1 MDDVLRNLGSV
12 RFFIFAN
19 NNAGDVVSHDKT
31 VCFHVVVLSL
41 APKMSRVVSYE
52 SAVFYRSKNRQF
64 TRCQPQLQESN
75 ARNVYAPTKE
85 CNEKV
90 RTWDIYD

>member
-1 MDDVLRNLGSV
+1 MFSEILALCDFSHLQTRMREMSFLTIKPYVFMLLSYPSRRKCLGWLV
-12 RFFIFAN
+12 N
-19 NNAGDVVSHDKT
+19 
-31 VCFHVVVLSL
+31 
-41 APKMSRVVSYE
+41 YE